1 MLALAY
7 HTGKEIASSLREG
20 CVIMKNAAAR
30 KRLFEELPVW
40 KSILVLALPS
50 VAEQMILVI
59 YNMADT
65 FFVSLTGSDEKIT
78 AVTICMPAFLLLSA
92 IANLF
97 GVGGASTIS
106 RAMGDRREY
115 LAMHTAAF
123 SLAGCALLSTLYALL
138 CFIFSPPLVRLL
150 GGSDPAVHAFA
161 EEYLFY
167 TVVCGGTATALNTLF
182 SHLLRAEGRS
192 LQGSIGI
199 ALGGILNIGLDPL
212 LMFAWLPE
220 GQEAQGAALAT
231 MISNF
236 ISLLYY
242 SIVLYRGRKHSVL
255 HFRPCREMLEDG
267 IPRSVV
273 YAGLPACLMTLFENL
288 SFAVLEHLMSKNGTA
303 VQAGIGVAKKVNMLA
318 HCIVRGMAHG
328 VLPLIGYSYSAGNHA
343 RMRKVVRYSGLF
355 SVAAAMLCTLCCLLF
370 PDLLCGMFLRRDSL
384 SLQYAV
390 KFLRILALGAP
401 FSAWAYLCISFF
413 QATGQGSRSFLL
425 AICRKGLLDIPQ
437 MFLLQKLSPLFGS
450 CWATPITD
458 ILCCGL
464 AFLLFYRFLRRCA
477 PSSAVSNKHIP
488 A

>member
-1 MLALAY
+1 
-7 HTGKEIASSLREG
+7 
-20 CVIMKNAAAR
+20 MKDAAAR

-40 KSILVLALPS
+40 KSILALALPS

-106 RAMGDRREY
+106 RAMGDRRES
-115 LAMHTAAF
+115 LARHTAAF
-123 SLAGCALLSTLYALL
+123 SLAGCALLSTVYALL
-138 CFIFSPPLVRLL
+138 CGLCSHGIVGLL
-150 GGSDPAVHAFA
+150 GGSNPTVCALAQD
-161 EEYLFY
+161 YLFY
-167 TVVCGGTATALNTLF
+167 TIVCGGTATALNTLF

-212 LMFAWLPE
+212 LMFVLLPQ

-231 MISNF
+231 LISNLV
-236 ISLLYY
+236 SLLYY
-242 SIVLYRGRKHSVL
+242 IIVLYCGRRHSVL
-255 HFRPCREMLEDG
+255 RFRPCRAMLEDG
-267 IPRSVV
+267 IPGSVI

-288 SFAVLEHLMSKNGTA
+288 SFAVLEHLMSRSGTA

-328 VLPLIGYSYSAGNHA
+328 VLPLIGYSYSAGNHK

-355 SVAAAMLCTLCCLLF
+355 SVSAAMLCTLCCLLF
-370 PDLLCGMFLRRDSL
+370 PEILCGLFLRRDSL
-384 SLQYAV
+384 SLQYAMQ
-390 KFLRILALGAP
+390 FLRILALGAP
-401 FSAWAYLCISFF
+401 FSAWAYLCVSFF
-413 QATGQGSRSFLL
+413 QAVGQGSRSFLL

-437 MFLLQKLSPLFGS
+437 MFLLRLLSPLFGP

-458 ILCCGL
+458 VLCCGL
-464 AFLLFYRFLRRCA
+464 AALLFYQFLRSA
-477 PSSAVSNKHIP
+477 PVKNHHEA
-488 A
+488 